1 MDTLQ
6 GVDPSPLTHLK
17 QPVSRRHYRV
27 TVRRLPMLD
36 KDRQPMIQLKIGCAL
51 VLSTLT
57 ALVVTDSTYG
67 EEPIQIESQSSQ
79 LNKANFTQWR
89 DLIRTTDSELAWQQ
103 LPWTPSFHDGL
114 AQAAKLNKPLLLWVM
129 NGHPMGCT

>member
-1 MDTLQ
+1 M
-6 GVDPSPLTHLK
+6 
-17 QPVSRRHYRV
+17 
-27 TVRRLPMLD
+27 
-36 KDRQPMIQLKIGCAL
+36 

-57 ALVVTDSTYG
+57 ALVATDSTYG